1 MVPYNLP
8 HLGSQA
14 NRNER
19 LGALNFIPPP
29 SHQVPETY
37 PLILGN
43 HRNLASVVQART
55 NGKGLGNFTLSKGLG
70 TTERLF
76 RDNREDNSRGLGQQQ
91 KRERYACLSQ
101 IFSPKC
107 VFSGFF
113 SKELETVTVFH
124 IIKLLS

>member
-14 NRNER
+14 SRNER

-43 HRNLASVVQART
+43 HRNLASAFQART
-55 NGKGLGNFTLSKGLG
+55 NGKGLGNFTLSKG
-70 TTERLF
+70 
-76 RDNREDNSRGLGQQQ
+76 
-91 KRERYACLSQ
+91 
-101 IFSPKC
+101 
-107 VFSGFF
+107 
-113 SKELETVTVFH
+113 
-124 IIKLLS
+124 